1 MPRKHFINVVQKSV
15 AFSLNHFAIT
25 DLFNHLQTTSYF
37 KHNEYMEK
45 IKQEEFNLLKERNQY
60 NDFFRNRIMEVI
72 LFMIG
77 SVSILQIVDIFTDS
91 LKIIWISLTV
101 LIIILIL
108 VFIVLFR
115 KRK

>member
-1 MPRKHFINVVQKSV
+1 
-15 AFSLNHFAIT
+15 
-25 DLFNHLQTTSYF
+25 
-37 KHNEYMEK
+37 
-45 IKQEEFNLLKERNQY
+45 
-60 NDFFRNRIMEVI
+60 
-72 LFMIG
+72 MIG
-77 SVSILQIVDIFTDS
+77 SVSILQIVDIFTDN